1 MPHHKKLKFD
11 EVGYWSE
18 VKLDIVKEYAAAYST
33 ILTAQTKPK
42 LEHAYIDAFAG
53 AGIVFSKGK
62 KEFVPGSPLNA
73 LLIQPPFR
81 DYYLIDIDKQKLG
94 VLNDIVDTKP
104 NVHVYSGDCN
114 SILIDDVFPKVRFED
129 YRRGLCLLDPY
140 GLHLAWDVIRVA
152 GKMRSIDMFLNFPVA
167 DMNRNVLW
175 RNPEGVDLADVD
187 RMNRYWGDESWK
199 TTAYAAGRN
208 LFGDLEVEKEENKKI
223 AGGFRDRLRRVAGF
237 QHVPEPLPMR
247 NSKGAM
253 VYYLFF
259 ASQKPTALHIIEDIF
274 SKYRNRMAG

>member
-1 MPHHKKLKFD
+1 MPHPKKLKFD

-18 VKLDIVKEYAAAYST
+18 IKLDIVKEYAAAYSK

-73 LLIQPPFR
+73 LLIQPPFK

-94 VLNDIVDTKP
+94 VLNDIVGNKP
-104 NVHVYSGDCN
+104 DVHVYSGDCN
-114 SILIDDVFPKVRFED
+114 SILIDDVFPKVLFED

-140 GLHLAWDVIRVA
+140 GLHLVWEVIAMA

-175 RNPEGVDLADVD
+175 RNPEGVDSADVD

-199 TTAYAAGRN
+199 TTAYATERN
-208 LFGDLEVEKEENKKI
+208 LFGDLEVEKEQNKKI
-223 AGGFRDRLRRVAGF
+223 AAGFRERLRKVAEF

-247 NSKGAM
+247 NSKGAI

-259 ASQKPTALHIIEDIF
+259 ASQKPTALNIIEDIF
-274 SKYRNRMAG
+274 TKYRNRMAG